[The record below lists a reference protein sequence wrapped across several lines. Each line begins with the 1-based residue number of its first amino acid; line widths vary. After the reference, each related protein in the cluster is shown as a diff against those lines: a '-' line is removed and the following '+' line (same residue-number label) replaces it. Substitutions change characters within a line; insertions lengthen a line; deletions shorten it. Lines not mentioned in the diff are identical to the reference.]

1 MVGLRHEACPR
12 LAGIA
17 KLFNDAVSAPLAF
30 SRRHARSGSGKKARA
45 VADFQSRMVQQP
57 DSTAATGATPPEPA
71 AALRRPPGRRWGL
84 LLLLIPFVA
93 LLYPPFY
100 ASVTPRLAGI
110 PFFIWYQFLWV
121 IIGVSITGVV
131 YAIDR
136 VREGTP

>member
-1 MVGLRHEACPR
+1 M
-12 LAGIA
+12 
-17 KLFNDAVSAPLAF
+17 
-30 SRRHARSGSGKKARA
+30 
-45 VADFQSRMVQQP
+45 VADSSPSVMVQHSDSTSALGATPP
-57 DSTAATGATPPEPA
+57 DSTAAP
-71 AALRRPPGRRWGL
+71 RRRSRRRWGL

-121 IIGVSITGVV
+121 VIGVSITGVV

-136 VREGTP
+136 ISERAP

>member
-1 MVGLRHEACPR
+1 MLRQWQTSSPS
-12 LAGIA
+12 
-17 KLFNDAVSAPLAF
+17 F
-30 SRRHARSGSGKKARA
+30 
-45 VADFQSRMVQQP
+45 MVQQP
-57 DSTAATGATPPEPA
+57 DSTSAMGATPPEPA
-71 AALRRPPGRRWGL
+71 APLRRPPRRRWGL

-121 IIGVSITGVV
+121 IIGVCITGVV

-136 VREGTP
+136 VSEGTP

>member
-1 MVGLRHEACPR
+1 MVIDQRGTPARRASR
-12 LAGIA
+12 SS
-17 KLFNDAVSAPLAF
+17 FNDAVSAPLAS
-30 SRRHARSGSGKKARA
+30 SRRHARSGTGKKARA

-71 AALRRPPGRRWGL
+71 AALRRPPRRRWGL
-84 LLLLIPFVA
+84 LLLLMPFVA

-136 VREGTP
+136 ISEGAP

>member
-1 MVGLRHEACPR
+1 M
-12 LAGIA
+12 
-17 KLFNDAVSAPLAF
+17 
-30 SRRHARSGSGKKARA
+30 
-45 VADFQSRMVQQP
+45 ADFQSRMVQQP

-131 YAIDR
+131 YAIDQ
-136 VREGTP
+136 VREGAP

>member
-1 MVGLRHEACPR
+1 MLGQWQT
-12 LAGIA
+12 
-17 KLFNDAVSAPLAF
+17 S
-30 SRRHARSGSGKKARA
+30 SR
-45 VADFQSRMVQQP
+45 VMVQQP
-57 DSTAATGATPPEPA
+57 DSTSATGATPPEPV
-71 AALRRPPGRRWGL
+71 AALRRPPRRRWGL

-121 IIGVSITGVV
+121 IIGVCITGVV

-136 VREGTP
+136 VREGAP